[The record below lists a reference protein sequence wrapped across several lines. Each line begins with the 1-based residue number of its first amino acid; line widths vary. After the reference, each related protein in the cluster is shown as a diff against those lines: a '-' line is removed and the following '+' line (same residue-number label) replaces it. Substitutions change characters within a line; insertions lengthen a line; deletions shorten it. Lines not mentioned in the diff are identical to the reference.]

1 MKAVIIRFPLT
12 SYFLLAYLLTW
23 STELPMLLAARDVLV
38 WQPPHWLE
46 ALAGF
51 GPFVAALVVLQLT
64 QGAMGVRRLF
74 ASLTH
79 WRVPAVWLGAAV
91 LSPFIIMFIA
101 LAMTGETEKLLS
113 GAVFAE
119 LSASGKLVELI
130 LVGGILRGLGEEPGW
145 RGFALPVLRSRFG
158 PLLAT
163 LALWPVWLLW
173 HLPSF
178 LARPELQL
186 AAGIGF
192 SVGILSAAAWCTLLY
207 DKTRSVLMIALWHA
221 LINVTRGIAL
231 AASSAAFLAF
241 SQVMLGVGLIIVIY
255 WLLSRPGKYPAEHA
269 NG

>member
-1 MKAVIIRFPLT
+1 MKTLLNRFPLF
-12 SYFLLAYLLTW
+12 SYFFLAYLFSW
-23 STELPMLLAARDVLV
+23 SIELPMMLTARGSIEVQL
-38 WQPPHWLE
+38 PHWLE

-51 GPFVAALVVLQLT
+51 GPFVAALVVLQAT
-64 QGAMGVRRLF
+64 QGAMGIRRLF

-79 WRVPAVWLGAAV
+79 WRVPGLWLAAAL
-91 LSPFIIMFIA
+91 LSPFLIMLLALII
-101 LAMTGETEKLLS
+101 TGETERLFS
-113 GAVFAE
+113 GSLFSE
-119 LSASGKLVELI
+119 LIASGKFAELI
-130 LVGGILRGLGEEPGW
+130 LVGGLLRGLGEEPGW
-145 RGFALPVLRSRFG
+145 RGFALPVLRGRFG

-178 LARPELQL
+178 LMRPELQL

-221 LINVTRGIAL
+221 LINITRGIAL

-241 SQVMLGVGLIIVIY
+241 SQIMLGIGLIIIIY
-255 WLLSRPGKYPAEHA
+255 WLLSRPGRYPEEHA
-269 NG
+269 SG